1 MTAIKNGKPTTRT
14 NEGETRVPK
23 SPIREAIIARIK
35 QLGLTTYQF
44 AHSGKVG
51 AAPSTVYRFLNGE
64 TESSSGNLDEMLTA
78 LGLRIETTKRPLWAR
93 RARRARAEREAAAA

>member
-1 MTAIKNGKPTTRT
+1 MTETKNGKTHTRT
-14 NEGETRVPK
+14 EQAKPLPK
-23 SPIREAIIARIK
+23 SMIRDAISARIK
-35 QLGLTTYQF
+35 QLGLSNYQF

-51 AAPSTVYRFLNGE
+51 AAPSSVYRFLKGE
-64 TESSSGNLDEMLTA
+64 VECGSGNLEEMLVA